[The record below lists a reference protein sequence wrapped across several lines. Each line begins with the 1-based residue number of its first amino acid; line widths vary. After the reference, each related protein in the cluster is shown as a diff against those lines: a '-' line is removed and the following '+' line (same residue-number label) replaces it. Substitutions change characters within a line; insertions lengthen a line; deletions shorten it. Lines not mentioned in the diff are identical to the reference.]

1 MAMLTSRKPASSTL
15 TQEQVLAGARPAV
28 NLVHW
33 IATMIQFPDDTPYTV
48 RVAASTIEEALDCL
62 MLADYAVIPTPGFQH
77 SLHYDVGVKPFEN
90 GPFVAFQVQF
100 RVQP

>member
-15 TQEQVLAGARPAV
+15 TKEQVLAGAKPAV
-28 NLVHW
+28 NVVNW
-33 IATMIQFPDDTPYTV
+33 IATMIQFPDDSPSTV
-48 RVAASTIEEALDCL
+48 RVAARTLEEALECM
-62 MLADYAVIPTPGFQH
+62 MLADFAVIPTPGLQH
-77 SLHYDVGVKPFEN
+77 TLHYDVGVKPFAD